1 MLKNLLFLLI
11 CWSALVYCT
20 QKPPN
25 ESGQAL
31 HTGLQIENGIN
42 RGVNYTDSLG
52 GTYSIRYIP
61 ITLTNDTTLSIQLQL
76 NFETADYLDTNSREP
91 FNLIPLPE
99 RWAMDGVD
107 ITDRLLNEIPKYLQ
121 QPSVNKVLKPGEEW
135 LMAIGTVYPRPVRF
149 TGILPHILFTHTTA
163 AVFSECDW
171 DMEEIPSSCA
181 PLALGLR
188 LRLGGNCMVVPA
200 GQMTYLE
207 Q

>member
-1 MLKNLLFLLI
+1 MIKNLLFLLTY
-11 CWSALVYCT
+11 WGALVHCT
-20 QKPPN
+20 QK
-25 ESGQAL
+25 ESREPGQAWYP
-31 HTGLQIENGIN
+31 GLQIENGIN

-61 ITLTNDTTLSIQLQL
+61 ITLTNDTNLSIQLQL
-76 NFETADYLDTNSREP
+76 TFETADYLDSNSREP

-99 RWAMDGVD
+99 RWAMDGVE
-107 ITDRLLNEIPKYLQ
+107 ITDSLLNELPKHLQ
-121 QPSVNKVLKPGEEW
+121 QPTVSKILKPGEKW
-135 LMAIGTVYPRPVRF
+135 LMAIGTVYPRPARF
-149 TGILPHILFTHTTA
+149 TGVLPHTLFTHTTA

-171 DMEEIPSSCA
+171 DMEEIPSSGA
-181 PLALGLR
+181 PLSLGLK